1 MLALLFLLHLGR
13 PDMHIWHDGHEG
25 YDVRRGGG
33 GLSVF
38 IVLPRQKGA
47 YERSYFFTNT

>member
-13 PDMHIWHDGHEG
+13 PDMRIRHDG
-25 YDVRRGGG
+25 YDVRRCGGG
-33 GLSVF
+33 VSAY